1 MIIII
6 TITISSY
13 YYFPMISVCFS
24 VTFHDAQCLALGGE
38 GVALHALRGGDF
50 AAGIGGFGGD
60 DP

>member
-1 MIIII
+1 MI
-6 TITISSY
+6 
-13 YYFPMISVCFS
+13 FCLLFKGDFSVCQ
-24 VTFHDAQCLALGGE
+24 ALALGGE